1 MKFLRALGTLFLSL
15 SLISCAE
22 RDKHGKVLDDP
33 TSGNITIAVDESLRP
48 IVEAEVNAFEKIY
61 DQAHIQIHYLSES
74 EAIEMLL
81 KDSARL
87 AVVTRR
93 LTPEETDR
101 LTQEKIEAT
110 QSDIATG
117 AIALI
122 IHKDNGDSLITTDQL
137 RSILEGKITNWNQL
151 NGNHA
156 SLPVELIFDNPAS
169 GMIRW
174 LRDSIRIPDT
184 FPSNCFGV
192 KSNRAVVDYVSQ
204 RQNAIGLI
212 GVEWISD
219 DDDSTANSF
228 LHTIQVM
235 SVARVGEFRKPYQA
249 YIALGQY
256 PLCRKITLISREA
269 RAGLGTGFSAFV
281 AGDKGQ
287 RIILKSGLVPATMP
301 IRIVEI
307 NYDDR

>member
-1 MKFLRALGTLFLSL
+1 MGLL
-15 SLISCAE
+15 SCAE
-22 RDKHGKVLDDP
+22 RNKYGKVVDDP

-48 IVEAEVNAFEKIY
+48 IMEAEVYAFEKIY
-61 DQAHIQIHYLSES
+61 DQAHIQVLYLSES

-93 LTPEETDR
+93 LTSDETDR
-101 LTQEKIEAT
+101 LMLEKIEPT

-117 AIALI
+117 AVALI
-122 IHKDNGDSLITTDQL
+122 IHKDNPDSLITTDQL
-137 RSILEGKITNWNQL
+137 RSILEGKISNWNQL
-151 NGNHA
+151 NSSHP
-156 SLPVELIFDNPAS
+156 SLSVELIFDNPTS

-174 LRDSIRIPDT
+174 LRDSIRIPAML
-184 FPSNCFGV
+184 PSNCFGV
-192 KSNRAVVDYVSQ
+192 KSNRAVVDYVSK
-204 RQNAIGLI
+204 RPNAIGLI

-219 DDDSTANSF
+219 DDDSTANHF
-228 LHTIQVM
+228 LNTIQVM
-235 SVARVGEFRKPYQA
+235 SVSRKGEFRKPYQA
-249 YIALGQY
+249 YIALGEY
-256 PLCRKITLISREA
+256 PLCRKIVLISREA

-281 AGDKGQ
+281 CGDKGQ

-307 NYDDR
+307 NYDDSMQ